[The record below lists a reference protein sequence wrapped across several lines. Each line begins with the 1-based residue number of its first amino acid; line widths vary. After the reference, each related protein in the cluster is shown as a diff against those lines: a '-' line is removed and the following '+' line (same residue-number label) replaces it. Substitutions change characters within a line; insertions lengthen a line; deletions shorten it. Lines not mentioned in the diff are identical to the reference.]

1 MKRMVLKRMLVS
13 LLALLM
19 LLSVCGCNST
29 TPPAS
34 GSSSVTPSEN
44 ETKEPVTVKIGC
56 LAREEPDVMW
66 AAEYIKDQGYNIETV
81 VISDMTAMNMA
92 VEDGDIDANYAQNLK
107 YMDTFNANNGT
118 HLVGYKPEL
127 PLHVMPDIL
136 ISRKYSTPEELPD
149 GATIVVAAEG
159 SNREREL
166 KILEAAGLI
175 KLADEF
181 EGEFATAFDVVEN
194 PKNIQFVDCDTR
206 SRVALFEDC
215 DAMVCPTIT
224 VFQMED
230 PTLTVDMAMYK
241 ETLEAARQ
249 YSGIL
254 YVVAE
259 GNEDAPWLPLLVEA
273 QSTQDWADWL
283 METYDGSKLPAA
295 AVDNGAEI
303 DWEW

>member
-1 MKRMVLKRMLVS
+1 MKRKALKHMLVS
-13 LLALLM
+13 LLTLLM
-19 LLSVCGCNST
+19 LLSVCGCGSA
-29 TPPAS
+29 PA
-34 GSSSVTPSEN
+34 EN
-44 ETKEPVTVKIGC
+44 TDPVPDNAPDTVAQEPVTIKIGC
-56 LAREEPDVMW
+56 LAREEPDVLW
-66 AAEYIKDQGYNIETV
+66 AGEQIRDQGYIVETV

-107 YMDTFNANNGT
+107 YMNTFNENNGT

-149 GATIVVAAEG
+149 GASIVVAAEG

-166 KILEAAGLI
+166 KVLEAAGLI

-224 VFQMED
+224 VFQLED

-254 YVVAE
+254 YVVTE
-259 GNEDAPWLPLLVEA
+259 ENKDAPWLSLLVEA
-273 QSTQDWADWL
+273 QCTQEWADWL

-295 AVDNGAEI
+295 AVDNGAKI
-303 DWEW
+303 DWSW